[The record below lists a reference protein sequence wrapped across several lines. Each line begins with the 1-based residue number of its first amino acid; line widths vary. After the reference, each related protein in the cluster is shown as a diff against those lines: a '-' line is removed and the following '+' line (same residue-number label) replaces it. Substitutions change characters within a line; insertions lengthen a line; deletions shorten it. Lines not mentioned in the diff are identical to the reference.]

1 MITTTSLVGT
11 LGVMELAKLSLGMKP
26 LNAFVNL
33 AVNTYCY
40 ARPTLCER
48 RKSRWIEGGYT
59 EWDAVDIRAPKKGE
73 IKVGGVIK
81 KLKKLVG
88 NDVEI
93 GSISVGD
100 VVVYV
105 GFLNGGDEEIMK
117 TPFWEYVTEAY
128 RETIEEEL
136 EEGKGDGGGVED
148 VPDFYMDNTM
158 DLTVV
163 CEGEEG
169 EIDELPV
176 VRVERKRINEE

>member
-1 MITTTSLVGT
+1 
-11 LGVMELAKLSLGMKP
+11 
-26 LNAFVNL
+26 
-33 AVNTYCY
+33 
-40 ARPTLCER
+40 
-48 RKSRWIEGGYT
+48 
-59 EWDAVDIRAPKKGE
+59 
-73 IKVGGVIK
+73 
-81 KLKKLVG
+81 VG

-117 TPFWEYVTEAY
+117 TPFWEYVMEAY